1 MRAFIAVPVPD
12 EARAALAVLQ
22 QELAAS
28 RADVKWVEPSQLHL
42 TLKFL
47 GEISEAQRDALKTAL
62 AQIGQ
67 EEPAFAMRL
76 EAVGAFPTV
85 AAPRVVWVG
94 VEEGRE
100 PLARIAARLNE
111 EGARLGITPEARAFS
126 AHLTLGRV
134 RSPTRRAA
142 LVERLRAVYWE
153 PSAPWRVTTLR
164 LYQSVLS
171 SSGPAY
177 TVLSEV
183 PLGDS
188 EGRP

>member
-12 EARAALAVLQ
+12 EARAALAALQ

-28 RADVKWVEPSQLHL
+28 RADVKWVDLAHGHL
-42 TLKFL
+42 TLKFF
-47 GEISEAQRDALKTAL
+47 GEISEAQRDALTTAL
-62 AQIGQ
+62 VTIGQ

-111 EGARLGITPEARAFS
+111 EGARLGLTPEARAFS

-134 RSPTRRAA
+134 RSPKGRAA
-142 LVERLRAVYWE
+142 LVARLRAGHWE
-153 PSAPWRVTTLR
+153 PPSPWAVTGLR
-164 LYQSVLS
+164 LYRSVLS
-171 SSGPAY
+171 SSGPIY
-177 TVLSEV
+177 TVLAEV
-183 PLGDS
+183 PL
-188 EGRP
+188 R